1 MSVSKSGNCC
11 VWKRLTAVSSG
22 ACSVCGLRVGG
33 PRAPLVST
41 RQFPACT
48 PCVGFVRFW
57 YFFVLEPLQME
68 VSGNGL
74 PAAFR
79 VTRASCRLAGL
90 AGSRTCSRGL
100 PHGRP
105 CCLQT
110 RAGTLPG
117 PPSDHRPALPFLA
130 LPHGAAGWRWQ
141 GFALFCVGKGQLR
154 PSLCPA
160 MPVGGLRT
168 RSVGVRGPR
177 PLLVH

>member
-11 VWKRLTAVSSG
+11 VWKRLAAVSSG

-74 PAAFR
+74 PAARCWR
-79 VTRASCRLAGL
+79 VGLRLHFALHVHRAALLGSLVPAPVLGDFHVDAHAVCR
-90 AGSRTCSRGL
+90 
-100 PHGRP
+100 
-105 CCLQT
+105 
-110 RAGTLPG
+110 PG
-117 PPSDHRPALPFLA
+117 PALLPAPLPTIGLHFLSLPCHTGQPDGGGKALPCSVSVRDSSVPRCA
-130 LPHGAAGWRWQ
+130 LRCQPGAFGH
-141 GFALFCVGKGQLR
+141 AL
-154 PSLCPA
+154 SA
-160 MPVGGLRT
+160 
-168 RSVGVRGPR
+168 
-177 PLLVH
+177 